1 MCMLDLN
8 KVLIYEF
15 YYDYMKKK
23 YGKNSR
29 ILFFNTDNSKYWTKS
44 KDVYKDLSKDKE
56 TFDFSKYSA
65 KSKYYYGSNKL
76 VVIKM
81 WNITSGVAI

>member
-1 MCMLDLN
+1 MLKFHKPTYFWMSMLDLN

-29 ILFFNTDNSKYWTKS
+29 ILFFNTDNSKY
-44 KDVYKDLSKDKE
+44 
-56 TFDFSKYSA
+56 
-65 KSKYYYGSNKL
+65 
-76 VVIKM
+76 
-81 WNITSGVAI
+81 